1 MKKQSNF
8 LNYFLTVLLTVLVML
23 AIIAGILTYAV
34 RKYGLFMPV
43 DAGSGKLDAIN
54 AMIQERYIGDADQT
68 AMEDAAAKAMVAATG
83 DRWSHYFTA
92 SEYQNYLEQAQN
104 AYVGVGITIQMEEE
118 TAGMKIVSV
127 IEGGPAETAGVK
139 AGDVLVAIDK
149 TDCTAMSLDEA
160 KTLVRGEAGTTV
172 MLAVLRDGKE
182 LELSVVRRRFETPV
196 ATAKLLSSG
205 YGLITI
211 ENFEERCAEQ
221 TIAAIKDM
229 IAQGAKGLI
238 FDVRFNP
245 GGYQTELVKVL
256 DYLLPEG
263 ILFQTEDYTGKKDV
277 DYSDAAHIDLPMA
290 VLVNEDS
297 YSAAEFFA
305 AALQE
310 YEAGVIVGTKTFGKG
325 YFQTTYPMTDGSAL
339 MLSIGK
345 YYTPKG
351 RNLADV
357 GVTPDITT
365 EVEDETL
372 AAIYY
377 DTIDPEADP
386 QILAAVDALNSGK
399 QS

>member
-8 LNYFLTVLLTVLVML
+8 LNYFLAILLTITITLTVV
-23 AIIAGILTYAV
+23 AGILTYAV

-43 DAGSGKLDAIN
+43 DTSSGKLNAIN

-92 SEYQNYLEQAQN
+92 SEYQSYLEQAQN
-104 AYVGVGITIQMEEE
+104 AYVGVGITIQIEEGI
-118 TAGMKIVSV
+118 AGLQIMSV
-127 IEGGPAETAGVK
+127 VEGGPAEAAGVL
-139 AGDVLVAIDK
+139 AGDVLIAIDK
-149 TDCTAMSLDEA
+149 TDCTSMNLDDA
-160 KTLVRGEAGTTV
+160 KNLVRGEEGTTV
-172 MLAVLRDGKE
+172 TLTVLRDGKE
-182 LELSVVRRRFETPV
+182 LELPVARKRFETPV

-221 TIAAIKDM
+221 TIAAVKDM
-229 IAQGAKGLI
+229 IAQVAKGLI

-357 GVTPDITT
+357 GVTPDVAVA
-365 EVEDETL
+365 VEDETL

-377 DTIDPEADP
+377 GTMDSEADP
-386 QILAAVDALNSGK
+386 QILAAVDALNSGN

>member
-365 EVEDETL
+365 VVEDETL